1 MTTMHVPRSRAHEN
15 HAQLREEMLAALEG
29 VLFAPHKLDNVDLR
43 PLEEQFA
50 AWAGRKHALA
60 VNSGTAGLFLALA
73 ACRVGPGDE
82 VITVGNSD
90 ISTTAAISHC
100 GAMPVLCDIL
110 ATDHTIDVEAV
121 EALLTPRTAAIL
133 PVDMYGYPA
142 DVRRLRAIADRHGLR
157 IVEDATLAMGAY
169 DHGRPV
175 GAFADVAVYSFGAH
189 KPLGSTGNGGI
200 VATDDDELAAGLQL
214 LRSYGRAR
222 DSLPGKA
229 MFGVHVAE
237 GYNLPMDPLQAAVVG
252 VKFPYLAEWTAR
264 RRMIAR
270 HYAAG
275 LSDPRIVHPQIRSSA
290 EPTYYFYV
298 VRVPQRDTIYR
309 TLRSRQIEVGLHYS
323 PPVHRQPVYRNHPL
337 AAASL
342 PVTERLADELL
353 GLPIDPSLTE
363 DEVNYVVNALHD
375 ALADVV

>member
-1 MTTMHVPRSRAHEN
+1 MTSMHIPRSRAHEI
-15 HAQLREEMLAALEG
+15 HAQLRKEMLAALEG
-29 VLFAPHKLDNVDLR
+29 VLFAPHKLDNLDLL
-43 PLEEQFA
+43 PLEAQVA
-50 AWAGRKHALA
+50 SWAERKHAFA
-60 VNSGTAGLFLALA
+60 VNSGTAGLFLSLA
-73 ACRVGPGDE
+73 ACRIGPGDE

-100 GAMPVLCDIL
+100 GALPVLCDIL
-110 ATDHTIDVEAV
+110 ATDHTIDVESV
-121 EALLTPRTAAIL
+121 EALITPHTAAIL
-133 PVDMYGYPA
+133 PVDMYGYPS
-142 DVRRLRAIADRHGLR
+142 DVRRLRSIAELHGLR
-157 IVEDATLAMGAY
+157 IIEDATLAMGAY

-200 VATDDDELAAGLQL
+200 VATDDDEIATRLQL

-229 MFGVHVAE
+229 MFGAHVVE

-264 RRMIAR
+264 RRAIAR

-275 LSDPRIVHPQIRSSA
+275 LSNPHIVHPHIRPSA

-309 TLRSRQIEVGLHYS
+309 TLRSWQIEVGLHYS
-323 PPVHRQPVYRNHPL
+323 PPVHRQPIYRNHPL
-337 AAASL
+337 AATSL

-375 ALADVV
+375 ALDDVV